1 MTNDIIAAR
10 ITRELPAA
18 ERSVDEAIAALSD
31 LMATLARAR
40 LASDLPP
47 STGQSTIMR
56 LAKAQMN
63 IVGVSSDVLRVHGDL
78 LELAGETMSW
88 TECPPEKGLV
98 GLVQQA
104 A

>member
-10 ITRELPAA
+10 ITRELPEA
-18 ERSVDEAIAALSD
+18 ERSVDHAIAALSD

-40 LASDLPP
+40 AASDLPP

-56 LAKAQMN
+56 LAKAQMS

-78 LELAGETMSW
+78 LTLAGETMSW
-88 TECPPEKGLV
+88 TECPPDKALV
-98 GLVQQA
+98 GLIEKA

>member
-1 MTNDIIAAR
+1 MTNDIFAAR

-40 LASDLPP
+40 SASELPA

-56 LAKAQMN
+56 LAKAQMS

-78 LELAGETMSW
+78 LALAGETMSW
-88 TECPPEKGLV
+88 TECPPDKVLV
-98 GLVQQA
+98 GLVQEA